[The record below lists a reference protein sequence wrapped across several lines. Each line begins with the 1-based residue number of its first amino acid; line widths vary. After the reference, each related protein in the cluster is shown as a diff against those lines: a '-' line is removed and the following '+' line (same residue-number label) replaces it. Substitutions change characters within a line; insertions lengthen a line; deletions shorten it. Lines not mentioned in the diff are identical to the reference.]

1 MGQTSILFAD
11 DDRFFRE
18 AVGEFLGAQGYRVRL
33 APDGLEAL
41 RAVRD
46 ETPDFVVLDLIMP
59 KVDGGRVCRYL
70 RQDSRFQHIPI
81 VVFSALAA
89 RDILGMQQDVSADA
103 YVAKGPLSIVTKNIL
118 AAIRHLELYGRSA
131 PIEEAVFGYDGFRPR
146 RLVSELLSM
155 NRRANVLLR
164 ILHEGVLEAD
174 GEDRIFYV
182 NPSALAMLDAA
193 EEQALIGARL
203 WEAFGPAYREEVGR
217 TIERLRADP
226 GAERCELAVN
236 LKGRRLTAR
245 FTPLWDDEV
254 YTGILVLLEEAGH
267 REVPQAT

>member
-11 DDRFFRE
+11 DDRIYRE
-18 AVGEFLGAQGYRVRL
+18 AIGEFLRAQGYHVRL
-33 APDGLEAL
+33 VPDGLEAL

-46 ETPDFVVLDLIMP
+46 EPPDFLVLDLVMP

-174 GEDRIFYV
+174 EEDRIFYV
-182 NPSALAMLDAA
+182 NPSALAMVDAD
-193 EEQALIGARL
+193 EQALIGARL

-226 GAERCELAVN
+226 EAERRELAVN
-236 LKGRRLTAR
+236 LKGRRLTVH
-245 FTPLWDDEV
+245 FTPLRDDEA
-254 YTGILVLLEEAGH
+254 YAGLLVLLDEAGH
-267 REVPQAT
+267 REGPQAT

>member
-18 AVGEFLGAQGYRVRL
+18 AVGEFLRAQGYHVRL
-33 APDGLEAL
+33 VPDGLEAL

-46 ETPDFVVLDLIMP
+46 ETPDFVVLDLVMP

-103 YVAKGPLSIVTKNIL
+103 YVAKGPLSIVTKNVL

-131 PIEEAVFGYDGFRPR
+131 PIEEAVFGYNGFRPR

-155 NRRANVLLR
+155 KRRVDVLLR
-164 ILHEGVLEAD
+164 MLREGVLEAD
-174 GEDRIFYV
+174 EEDRIFYV
-182 NPSALAMLDAA
+182 NPAALAMVDAD
-193 EEQALIGARL
+193 EQALIGARL
-203 WEAFGPAYREEVGR
+203 WEAFGPAYREEVQR
-217 TIERLRADP
+217 TTEKLRTDP
-226 GAERCELAVN
+226 EAERHELAFDV
-236 LKGRRLTAR
+236 KGRRLRASL
-245 FTPLWDDEV
+245 TPLRDDEV
-254 YTGILVLLEEAGH
+254 YAGLLVLLDEAGH